1 MRNRKRT
8 LSDKASW
15 NFKYDR
21 QASQLSIGPWRSV
34 QYRQDLVTEFLV
46 LHLRY
51 VPPCAGI
58 AGEGR
63 GDPGHT
69 CREGTAGS
77 EFGLSL
83 LLRSAPSA
91 SFSSEGSWPG
101 SRREGRAVSE
111 GLRGWFG
118 VPSPGS
124 CRPKELDKDG
134 WVQPP
139 CNVHGR
145 KTGCRCADIK
155 KLTKQEALSGFA

>member
-15 NFKYDR
+15 NFKCDR

-63 GDPGHT
+63 RDPGHT

-111 GLRGWFG
+111 GLRGLGFLA
-118 VPSPGS
+118 PGRRS
-124 CRPKELDKDG
+124 LTRTAGCSLPAMSMEGRLAAD
-134 WVQPP
+134 VQTL
-139 CNVHGR
+139 R
-145 KTGCRCADIK
+145 
-155 KLTKQEALSGFA
+155 S